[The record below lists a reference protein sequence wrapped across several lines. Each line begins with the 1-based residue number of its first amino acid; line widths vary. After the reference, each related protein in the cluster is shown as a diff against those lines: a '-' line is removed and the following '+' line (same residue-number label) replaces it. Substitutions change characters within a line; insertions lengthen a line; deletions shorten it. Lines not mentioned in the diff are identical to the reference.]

1 MQWNDPSHP
10 GSQVE
15 PVLLLGLL
23 TLITETELMELLQIL
38 VAWVQLLK
46 VFGQVENLRGTV
58 DQLLVGNVENLLELL
73 DLINRGKNDEFR

>member
-1 MQWNDPSHP
+1 MGRDPSHP

-15 PVLLLGLL
+15 PVLLLGLC

-46 VFGQVENLRGTV
+46 VFGQVQNLRGTV
-58 DQLLVGNVENLLELL
+58 DQLLVRNVENLLELL
-73 DLINRGKNDEFR
+73 DLINGVSTKS